1 MPARRRS
8 PSGHATRWIG
18 RSAGDVKFLAAFGC
32 VVLTSSDGA
41 LDPPTSSSP
50 TGRVHP
56 SADKDCSIHHNK
68 LHSPPVGSEDE
79 LSRAPLQLTCAVDD
93 PHQTDHRSKSN
104 SGAGGE
110 TWSDPGRIRAD
121 QKDSGPRTEFYRAR
135 NLFGDVE

>member
-1 MPARRRS
+1 MPARRGS

-50 TGRVHP
+50 RDESVRRRTR
-56 SADKDCSIHHNK
+56 DCSIHPNK
-68 LHSPPVGSEDE
+68 LHSLLVGSEDE
-79 LSRAPLQLTCAVDD
+79 LSRAPLQLTCVVDD
-93 PHQTDHRSKSN
+93 QRQTDHRSKSN

-110 TWSDPGRIRAD
+110 TRSDPGRIRAD